1 MGAALGTG
9 LWGTEVTQVHH
20 QRCEHIIHPSAWK
33 MHLRGAPPQIKA
45 LSREWR
51 PSVLIHPENGC
62 QKPQR
67 CGVTEE
73 TRRHGAES
81 RAGVLPESCLE
92 MTPSSWKWA
101 HYGGK
106 PFSSQREH

>member
-51 PSVLIHPENGC
+51 PSRSI
-62 QKPQR
+62 QKTAVR
-67 CGVTEE
+67 NHRGVGLLRKHEGMV
-73 TRRHGAES
+73 R
-81 RAGVLPESCLE
+81 RAGLGFFQRAA
-92 MTPSSWKWA
+92 WK
-101 HYGGK
+101 
-106 PFSSQREH
+106 